1 MTREAA
7 CSLSNY
13 RHIDLQIAYQN
24 VRNEQKHLNQV
35 RASNFHIGCRQA
47 VAAGLFAIVGGRTIS
62 WPTHHYVEKE
72 QWAEEFTRHID
83 MSTAITHTECTQSR
97 PVDPIVSNGD
107 AQRGSLWWHCENGMC
122 VWHAMRFPTPS
133 MFQVNW
139 KAKGLLTIQMDPSIK
154 RKCFPEGRAITC
166 KRYWW
171 LPHNELYQW
180 LLIENRLEFSLS
192 LHVPTCL
199 MFAF

>member
-1 MTREAA
+1 MAVVRRLRLGY
-7 CSLSNY
+7 SQ
-13 RHIDLQIAYQN
+13 LQVGAQTADPRTTTLKMN
-24 VRNEQKHLNQV
+24 N
-35 RASNFHIGCRQA
+35 
-47 VAAGLFAIVGGRTIS
+47 GLKNLLDILTWVQ
-62 WPTHHYVEKE
+62 PL
-72 QWAEEFTRHID
+72 
-83 MSTAITHTECTQSR
+83 CTQSR

-107 AQRGSLWWHCENGMC
+107 AQRGSLRWHCENGVC
-122 VWHAMRFPTPS
+122 VWRAMCFPAPS

-154 RKCFPEGRAITC
+154 GKCFPEGRAITC

-192 LHVPTCL
+192 LHVPACL